1 MAWVGMNIAK
11 CKHHSEELERQR
23 VKLDK
28 LLHLIDGEASKIRG
42 NWNGS
47 DAQRFQSDWQ
57 GKHKHNAVSYTHLDV
72 YKRQLPRRP
81 SSIPPSRD
89 EL

>member
-28 LLHLIDGEASKIRG
+28 LLHLIDGEAGKIRG
-42 NWNGS
+42 NWNGN
-47 DAQRFQSDWQ
+47 DAQRFQSEWQ
-57 GKHKHNAVSYTHLDV
+57 SKHKHNVQQAISFVAKLKKQLDQEIAEQQ
-72 YKRQLPRRP
+72 RT
-81 SSIPPSRD
+81 SH
-89 EL
+89 